1 MTSRWLDY
9 VLADGMR
16 SKAEELWLAA
26 TTNNVGRPMYV
37 MAVGFDPRC
46 LIGLAKF
53 LDMYGRSNP
62 LVVVI
67 GLPPPRPTT
76 DQEVVELATANQST
90 FDTLTQQVDVHR
102 IDFPV
107 VHEQAS
113 AGPAI
118 ARALTEPSLL
128 EEIGLLT
135 IDVSA
140 IPTDLY
146 FPLIKAA
153 IQVADDPERQWP
165 NDVMVVAC
173 ENPGIDAMITEEG
186 IDAAIRV
193 RGFCPQFGTDSENP
207 GPRIWAP
214 VLGENSEPALR
225 AIHEWLKPDDVCP
238 VLPFPAHDPRR
249 GDALVLNYQTVLFDA
264 FKVSPT
270 NFIFADER
278 NPFDLYRTLG
288 RLREDYVNSLRPLGA
303 TTLVVSTH
311 SSKLLSVGAL
321 LSAVELDLP
330 VLSAPP
336 TDYAFAPVDLQAA
349 IENNRLAC
357 AWLTGQPYQ

>member
-9 VLADGMR
+9 VLADGVR
-16 SKAEELWLAA
+16 IRPEELWWAA
-26 TTNNVGRPMYV
+26 TTAKVGRPMYV

-46 LIGLAKF
+46 LVGVERF
-53 LDMYGRSNP
+53 LETYKSDTP
-62 LVVVI
+62 TVVVI
-67 GLPPPRPTT
+67 GLPPPQPTT
-76 DQEVVELATANQST
+76 DQEVVELATTNQSK
-90 FDTLTQQVDVHR
+90 FNTLTQRVDVRR
-102 IDFPV
+102 IDYPV
-107 VHEQAS
+107 VHEAAS

-118 ARALTEPSLL
+118 ARSLSDPSLL
-128 EEIGLLT
+128 EEVGLLT

-140 IPTDLY
+140 IPADLY
-146 FPLIKAA
+146 FPLIKVA
-153 IQVADDPERQWP
+153 IEVADDSQRQWP
-165 NDVMVVAC
+165 KDVMVVAC

-186 IDAAIRV
+186 VESAIRV
-193 RGFCPQFGTDSENP
+193 RGFSAQFGTDSEIL

-214 VLGENSEPALR
+214 VLGENAEPALR
-225 AIHEWLKPDDVCP
+225 AIHEWLKPDDICP

-249 GDALVLNYQTVLFDA
+249 GDALVIDYQTVLFDA
-264 FKVSPT
+264 FKVRPT

-278 NPFDLYRTLG
+278 NPFDLYQTLG
-288 RLREDYVNSLRPLGA
+288 RLREDYVNSLKLLGA

-336 TDYAFAPVDLQAA
+336 TDYAFAPIDLGAA
-349 IENNRLAC
+349 MGNNRLAC